1 MGGTEQKTALTETSE
16 TRSRTMYSPAKWTC
30 FLLVGHFYFM
40 FFVQFGTFA
49 AFLELVCFFISNC
62 RDTAAIEMKQVLE
75 HNGAQHSRAG
85 FNLNQLH
92 RVHRE
97 REKNGKAKIPTRTL
111 AKYNCPFIAI

>member
-1 MGGTEQKTALTETSE
+1 
-16 TRSRTMYSPAKWTC
+16 
-30 FLLVGHFYFM
+30 M
-40 FFVQFGTFA
+40 FFVQLGHLGSIA
-49 AFLELVCFFISNC
+49 GAGLLFFISNC

-97 REKNGKAKIPTRTL
+97 REKS
-111 AKYNCPFIAI
+111 